1 MIVPKVIIKR
11 SIKQFSL
18 MSDISFFFA
27 LQDKSIFIFL
37 LTTKVGGLGV
47 NLTGANRVIIFDPDW
62 NPSTDTQVRYMLTH
76 TLNSSIETFILCDIS
91 HGYLILYLCICKI
104 CNLNDRHGPSK
115 TWLCV
120 SVNLPEIFIWMCCMY
135 VFYIGTWAGME
146 DRSEAASDDL

>member
-1 MIVPKVIIKR
+1 MKIIDMIVPKVIIKR

-18 MSDISFFFA
+18 MSDISFFA

-76 TLNSSIETFILCDIS
+76 TQ
-91 HGYLILYLCICKI
+91 
-104 CNLNDRHGPSK
+104 
-115 TWLCV
+115 
-120 SVNLPEIFIWMCCMY
+120 
-135 VFYIGTWAGME
+135 
-146 DRSEAASDDL
+146 